1 MEKKKIAFFIP
12 TIDIGGVEINTLNLS
27 YSIKNQF
34 GKPLLIYL
42 REKNTELKREFSET
56 MALVKMKNRRSIF
69 LFLSFKE
76 MIRREKPEI
85 IVISSFI
92 NLIHLTLLKKFF
104 HSDLKIIFK
113 VETNLERDLRNQSV
127 IDLIL
132 FKLFKNF
139 SLKLCDLVV
148 CSCNSLQQSFLRT
161 VKIEPHKLKTIYNPV
176 VKNEHLNSNYK
187 SAEHRFFNEL
197 NPDRKVFISIGRLV
211 ESKGFSELIKTFKK
225 YISIKEDQDAKLL
238 IVGIGPLL
246 DQLNQLIESLN
257 IEDSVEIIPFNNSFV
272 RFIQSS
278 DVFVSNSSYEGLN
291 NNIVHALSQGK
302 KIIATDCEF
311 GPREVL
317 LDGKLGTLIQPG
329 NQDALLNAIQNIF
342 ENQGVS
348 QERLIERSKDFS
360 IDKISEKFI
369 SMIDSV

>member
-1 MEKKKIAFFIP
+1 VEKKKIAFFIP

-27 YSIKNQF
+27 HPIKNQF

-56 MALVKMKNRRSIF
+56 MALVKMKDRRSIF

-76 MIRREKPEI
+76 MIKREKPEI

-104 HSDLKIIFK
+104 YFDLKIIFK

-139 SLKLCDLVV
+139 SFKLCDLVV

-329 NQDALLNAIQNIF
+329 NQDALLNAMQNIF

>member
-12 TIDIGGVEINTLNLS
+12 EIDIGGVEINTLNLS
-27 YSIKNQF
+27 NSIKNQF
-34 GKPLLIYL
+34 GKSLLIYL
-42 REKNTELKREFSET
+42 REKNTELKREFSQSMT
-56 MALVKMKNRRSIF
+56 LVKIKDRRSIF
-69 LFLSFKE
+69 LFLSFRKL
-76 MIRREKPEI
+76 IKREKPEI

-92 NLIHLTLLKKFF
+92 NLIHLALLKKFF
-104 HSDLKIIFK
+104 HFDLKIIFK
-113 VETNLERDLRNQSV
+113 LETNLEKDLRNLSAF
-127 IDLIL
+127 DLIL

-139 SLKLCDLVV
+139 SFKLCNLVV
-148 CSCNSLQQSFLRT
+148 CSCNSLQESFMRA
-161 VKIEPHKLKTIYNPV
+161 VKIEPHKLKTIYNPI
-176 VKNEHLNSNYK
+176 VKNEHLNSNFK
-187 SAEHRFFNEL
+187 NAEHRFFNDL
-197 NPDRKVFISIGRLV
+197 NPSRKVFISIGRLV
-211 ESKGFSELIKTFKK
+211 KSKGFSELIQTFKK
-225 YISIKEDQDAKLL
+225 LISIIEMHDAKLL
-238 IVGIGPLL
+238 IIGAGPML
-246 DQLNQLIESLN
+246 DDLNELIKSLN

-272 RFIQSS
+272 RFIHSS

-329 NQDALLNAIQNIF
+329 NQDALLKAMQNIF

-369 SMIDSV
+369 SMIDSI

>member
-12 TIDIGGVEINTLNLS
+12 EIDIGGVEINTLNLS
-27 YSIKNQF
+27 NSIKNQF
-34 GKPLLIYL
+34 GKSLLIYL
-42 REKNTELKREFSET
+42 REKNTELKREFSQSMT
-56 MALVKMKNRRSIF
+56 LVKIKDRRSIF
-69 LFLSFKE
+69 LFLSFRKL
-76 MIRREKPEI
+76 IKREKPEI

-92 NLIHLTLLKKFF
+92 NLIHLALLKKFF
-104 HSDLKIIFK
+104 HFDLKIIFK
-113 VETNLERDLRNQSV
+113 LETNLEKDLRNQSAF
-127 IDLIL
+127 DLIL

-139 SLKLCDLVV
+139 SFKLCNLVV
-148 CSCNSLQQSFLRT
+148 CSCNSLQESFMRA
-161 VKIEPHKLKTIYNPV
+161 VKIEPHKLKTIYNPI
-176 VKNEHLNSNYK
+176 VKNEHLNSNFK
-187 SAEHRFFNEL
+187 NAEHRFFNDL
-197 NPDRKVFISIGRLV
+197 NPSRKVFISIGRLV
-211 ESKGFSELIKTFKK
+211 KSKGFSELIQTFKK
-225 YISIKEDQDAKLL
+225 LISIIEMHDAKLL
-238 IVGIGPLL
+238 IIGAGPML
-246 DQLNQLIESLN
+246 DDLNELIKSLN

-272 RFIQSS
+272 RFIHSS

-329 NQDALLNAIQNIF
+329 NQDALLKAMQNIF

-369 SMIDSV
+369 SMIDSI